1 MTMIAELDQLER
13 KIQAASKLLDRFR
26 EEKRILSE
34 QNRELKDR
42 VRALENSVG
51 KEKSSD
57 WKPRLQALEQEKI
70 SLLDERRAMA
80 RRVEEMLVKLA
91 VLEKAVHA

>member
-13 KIQAASKLLDRFR
+13 KIQAAARLLDRLR
-26 EEKRILSE
+26 EE
-34 QNRELKDR
+34 NRELKER
-42 VRALENSVG
+42 VRTLENAVG

-57 WKPRLQALEQEKI
+57 WKPKLHALEQERA

-80 RRVEEMLVKLA
+80 RRVEEMLVKLS